1 MRRKRVPVS
10 RVREAQ
16 KRIDQ
21 IRDNLEELRAQEG
34 KARAND
40 YLRSERTASL
50 GQDAIKV
57 LIRAGMPL
65 PPWVGNNWRY
75 LEAMG
80 WHQPHLSLPWN
91 SSLMVRC

>member
-10 RVREAQ
+10 VAREAQ
-16 KRIDQ
+16 KRIDR
-21 IRDNLEELRAQEG
+21 IRENVDELRAQEG

-65 PPWVGNNWRY
+65 PTWVGNNWRY

-80 WHQPHLSLPWN
+80 WHQPHLSLP
-91 SSLMVRC
+91 

>member
-10 RVREAQ
+10 VAREAQ
-16 KRIDQ
+16 KRIDR
-21 IRDNLEELRAQEG
+21 IRENVDELRAQEG

-65 PPWVGNNWRY
+65 PTWVGNNWRY
-75 LEAMG
+75 LEAMA
-80 WHQPHLSLPWN
+80 WHQPHLSLP
-91 SSLMVRC
+91 

>member
-10 RVREAQ
+10 VAREAQ
-16 KRIDQ
+16 KRIDR
-21 IRDNLEELRAQEG
+21 IRENVDELRAQEG

-57 LIRAGMPL
+57 LIRAGMTL
-65 PPWVGNNWRY
+65 PTWVGNNWRY
-75 LEAMG
+75 LEAIG
-80 WHQPHLSLPWN
+80 WHQPHLSLP
-91 SSLMVRC
+91 

>member
-1 MRRKRVPVS
+1 LRRKRVPVS
-10 RVREAQ
+10 VAREAQ
-16 KRIDQ
+16 KRIDR
-21 IRDNLEELRAQEG
+21 IRENVDELRAQEG

-65 PPWVGNNWRY
+65 PTWVGNNWRY

-80 WHQPHLSLPWN
+80 WHQPHLSLP
-91 SSLMVRC
+91 

>member
-1 MRRKRVPVS
+1 VS
-10 RVREAQ
+10 LVREAQ
-16 KRIDQ
+16 KRIHR
-21 IRDNLEELRAQEG
+21 IRENVDELRAQEG

-65 PPWVGNNWRY
+65 PTWVGNNWRY

-80 WHQPHLSLPWN
+80 WHQTHLSLPWN
-91 SSLMVRC
+91 SSLMAKC